1 MKEKKLYVGE
11 ILKVDGYEHKSTNT
25 LILAPVGSGKTFF
38 IKEDLMKRHAGKK
51 LLLVSTTSLKESL
64 EEEKEIIT
72 TKDLRRRGRK
82 LGDEELHVMTY
93 AELGTLIKFTPKF
106 LDTYELV
113 VCDEVHSLFE
123 YYMMETS
130 VKTSINYAFVIY
142 FLFTPSAK
150 RSVYYFTATLD
161 KVDTFVKKENLNILE
176 SVETVNYLE
185 DERILRYLNIHE
197 MDFSGLDE
205 LDSLIFNL
213 KDLRE
218 AGKKGVIFNEFITEM
233 KDTEEIL
240 KKKGYRAISIWSVN
254 NAKQPMTKE
263 QLSVRA
269 HLLKTGVIPDGY
281 DFLIING
288 SMREGWNLVD
298 EAVEVVIL
306 NTYDKT
312 NIIQARGRVRKD
324 IYLMVVRSRQKTT
337 TLNSKILKKA
347 EAYGRLESYLDRDLT
362 SAETRKLAEDLN
374 IRRGNNTLVKFTTLK
389 KAFQE
394 GGYNIT
400 AERKTVDGKRAV
412 YTVIT
417 RSEKTR
423 SSTKAKAGSFL
434 NKLERVNFMLE
445 NEKHLD
451 SYLKKGRAVALNNIK
466 SAYVYTTQDFGWKER
481 KFTDVTYFIT
491 RDKEIYSK
499 KNYKIYGRK
508 LENMEEIEILEERA
522 RYEAAAALELELAK
536 EAKRA
541 VESQDEAELLAYIRS
556 QGG

>member
-1 MKEKKLYVGE
+1 MKDDKLYLEE
-11 ILKVDGYEHKSTNT
+11 ILKIDGYEHKSANA
-25 LILAPVGSGKTFF
+25 LILAPVGSGKTYF
-38 IKEDLMKRHAGKK
+38 IKEDLMKRHTGKK

-64 EEEKEIIT
+64 EEEKETVT

-82 LGDEELHVMTY
+82 LGDEELHIMTY
-93 AELGTLIKFTPKF
+93 AELGTLVKFSPKF
-106 LDTYELV
+106 LDTYRLV
-113 VCDEVHSLFE
+113 VCDEIHSLFE
-123 YYMMETS
+123 YYMMEES
-130 VKTSINYAFVIY
+130 VKYSFVIH

-150 RSVYYFTATLD
+150 RSVYYLTATLD
-161 KVDTFVKKENLNILE
+161 KVDAFVRKEKFNILE

-197 MDFSGLDE
+197 MEFSGLDE

-233 KDTEEIL
+233 KRTEEIL
-240 KKKGYRAISIWSVN
+240 KKKGYRTISIWSVN

-288 SMREGWNLVD
+288 SMREGWNLTD

-324 IYLMVVRSRQKTT
+324 IYLQVVRSRQKTT
-337 TLNSKILKKA
+337 SLNSKILKRA

-362 SAETRKLAEDLN
+362 SADTKKLAEDLN
-374 IRRGNNTLVKFTTLK
+374 VRREGNNTLVGFTTLK
-389 KAFQE
+389 KAFEE
-394 GGYNIT
+394 GGYKIRP
-400 AERKTVDGKRAV
+400 ERKTIDGKRAV

-423 SSTKAKAGSFL
+423 SSAKAKAGGFL
-434 NKLERVNFMLE
+434 KKLEHVNFMIE

-466 SAYVYTTQDFGWKER
+466 SAYIYTTQDFGWKER

-491 RDKEIYSK
+491 RDEEIYSR
-499 KNYKIYGRK
+499 KNYKIYGSK
-508 LENMEEIEILEERA
+508 LEKMEEIEILEERA
-522 RYEAAAALELELAK
+522 RYESAAALELELAK

-541 VESQDEAELLAYIRS
+541 VEDQDYAEILDYIRS
-556 QGG
+556 RGG

>member
-1 MKEKKLYVGE
+1 MKDDKLYLEE
-11 ILKVDGYEHKSTNT
+11 ILKMDGYEHKSANT
-25 LILAPVGSGKTFF
+25 LILAPVGSGKTYF
-38 IKEDLMKRHAGKK
+38 IKEDLMKRHTGKK

-64 EEEKEIIT
+64 EEEKETVT

-82 LGDEELHVMTY
+82 LGDEELHIMTY
-93 AELGTLIKFTPKF
+93 AELGTLVKFSPKF
-106 LDTYELV
+106 LDTYGLV
-113 VCDEVHSLFE
+113 VCDEIHSLFE
-123 YYMMETS
+123 YYMMEES
-130 VKTSINYAFVIY
+130 VKYSFVIH

-150 RSVYYFTATLD
+150 RSVYYLTATLD
-161 KVDTFVKKENLNILE
+161 KVDAFVRKEKFNILE

-197 MDFSGLDE
+197 MEFSGLDE

-233 KDTEEIL
+233 KRTEEIL
-240 KKKGYRAISIWSVN
+240 KKKGYRTISIWSVN

-288 SMREGWNLVD
+288 SMREGWNLTD

-312 NIIQARGRVRKD
+312 NIIQARGRIRKD
-324 IYLMVVRSRQKTT
+324 IYLQVVRSRQKTT
-337 TLNSKILKKA
+337 TLNSKILKRA

-362 SAETRKLAEDLN
+362 SADTKKLAEDLN
-374 IRRGNNTLVKFTTLK
+374 VRREGNNTLVKFTTLK

-394 GGYNIT
+394 GGYKVT
-400 AERKTVDGKRAV
+400 PERKTVDGKRAV

-423 SSTKAKAGSFL
+423 SSAKAKAGGFL
-434 NKLERVNFMLE
+434 KKLEHVNFMIE

-466 SAYVYTTQDFGWKER
+466 SAYIYTTQDFGWKER

-491 RDKEIYSK
+491 RDEEIYSR
-499 KNYKIYGRK
+499 KNYKIYGSK
-508 LENMEEIEILEERA
+508 LEKMEEIEILEERA
-522 RYEAAAALELELAK
+522 RYESAAALELAFAK

-541 VESQDEAELLAYIRS
+541 VEDQDYAEILDYIRS
-556 QGG
+556 RGG

>member
-1 MKEKKLYVGE
+1 MKDDKLYLEE
-11 ILKVDGYEHKSTNT
+11 ILKMDGYEHKSANT
-25 LILAPVGSGKTFF
+25 LILAPVGSGKTYF
-38 IKEDLMKRHAGKK
+38 IKEDLMKRHTGKK

-64 EEEKEIIT
+64 EEEKETVT

-82 LGDEELHVMTY
+82 LGDEELHIMTY
-93 AELGTLIKFTPKF
+93 AELGTLVKFSPKF
-106 LDTYELV
+106 LDTYGLV
-113 VCDEVHSLFE
+113 VCDEIHSLFE
-123 YYMMETS
+123 YYMMEES
-130 VKTSINYAFVIY
+130 VKYSFVIH
-142 FLFTPSAK
+142 FLFTPSDK
-150 RSVYYFTATLD
+150 RSVYYLTATLD
-161 KVDTFVKKENLNILE
+161 KVDAFVKKEKFNILE

-197 MDFSGLDE
+197 MEFSGLDE

-218 AGKKGVIFNEFITEM
+218 ARKKGVIFNEFITEM
-233 KDTEEIL
+233 KRTEEIL
-240 KKKGYRAISIWSVN
+240 KKKGYRTISIWSVN

-288 SMREGWNLVD
+288 SMREGWNLTD

-312 NIIQARGRVRKD
+312 NIIQARGRIRKD

-337 TLNSKILKKA
+337 TLNSEILKKA

-374 IRRGNNTLVKFTTLK
+374 VRRGNNTLVKFTTLK

-394 GGYNIT
+394 GGYKVT
-400 AERKTVDGKRAV
+400 PERKTVDGKRAV

-423 SSTKAKAGSFL
+423 SSAQAKAGSFL
-434 NKLERVNFMLE
+434 KKLEHVNFMIE

-466 SAYVYTTQDFGWKER
+466 SAYIYTTQEFGWKER
-481 KFTDVTYFIT
+481 KFTDATYFIT
-491 RDKEIYSK
+491 RDEEIYSR

-508 LENMEEIEILEERA
+508 LEKMEEIEILEERA
-522 RYEAAAALELELAK
+522 RYEAAAALDLELAK
-536 EAKRA
+536 EAKQA
-541 VESQDEAELLAYIRS
+541 VEDQDYDELLSYIRS
-556 QGG
+556 KGG

>member
-1 MKEKKLYVGE
+1 MKDDKLYLEE
-11 ILKVDGYEHKSTNT
+11 ILKIDGYEHKSANA
-25 LILAPVGSGKTFF
+25 LILAPVGSGKTYF
-38 IKEDLMKRHAGKK
+38 IKEDLMKRHTGKK

-64 EEEKEIIT
+64 EEEKETVT

-93 AELGTLIKFTPKF
+93 AELGTLVKFSPKF
-106 LDTYELV
+106 LDAYGLV
-113 VCDEVHSLFE
+113 VCDEIHSLFE
-123 YYMMETS
+123 YYMMEES
-130 VKTSINYAFVIY
+130 VKYSFVIY
-142 FLFTPSAK
+142 FLFTPSDK
-150 RSVYYFTATLD
+150 RSVYYLTATLD
-161 KVDTFVKKENLNILE
+161 RVDAFVRKEKFNILE

-197 MDFSGLDE
+197 MEFSGLDE

-213 KDLRE
+213 KNLRE

-233 KDTEEIL
+233 KRTEEIL
-240 KKKGYRAISIWSVN
+240 KKKGYRTISIWSVN

-288 SMREGWNLVD
+288 SMREGWNLTD

-324 IYLMVVRSRQKTT
+324 IYLQVVRSRQKTT

-347 EAYGRLESYLDRDLT
+347 EAYGRLENYLDRDLT
-362 SAETRKLAEDLN
+362 SAETRKLAEELN
-374 IRRGNNTLVKFTTLK
+374 VRRGNNTLVKFTTLK

-394 GGYNIT
+394 GGYKVT
-400 AERKTVDGKRAV
+400 PERKTIDGKRAV
-412 YTVIT
+412 YTIIT

-434 NKLERVNFMLE
+434 KKLEHVNFMIE
-445 NEKHLD
+445 NEKYLD

-466 SAYVYTTQDFGWKER
+466 SAYIYTTQDFGWKER

-491 RDKEIYSK
+491 RDEEIYSR
-499 KNYKIYGRK
+499 KNYKIYGSK
-508 LENMEEIEILEERA
+508 LEKMEEIEILEERA
-522 RYEAAAALELELAK
+522 RYEAAAALDLELAK

-541 VESQDEAELLAYIRS
+541 VEDQDYDELLDYIKSR
-556 QGG
+556 GG

>member
-1 MKEKKLYVGE
+1 MKEKKLYLGE
-11 ILKVDGYEHKSTNT
+11 ILKKDGYEHKSANT

-38 IKEDLMKRHAGKK
+38 ILEDLVKRHSGKK

-64 EEEKEIIT
+64 DEEKEIIT
-72 TKDLRRRGRK
+72 SKDLRRRGKK

-93 AELGTLIKFTPKF
+93 AELGTLVKFTPKF
-106 LDTYELV
+106 LDAYGLV
-113 VCDEVHSLFE
+113 VCDEIHSLFE
-123 YYMMETS
+123 YYMMEDS
-130 VKTSINYAFVIY
+130 VRYSFVIY
-142 FLFTPSAK
+142 FLFTPSTK

-161 KVDTFVKKENLNILE
+161 KVDAFVRKEKFNILE

-197 MDFSGLDE
+197 MEFSGLDE

-218 AGKKGVIFNEFITEM
+218 AGKKGVIFNELITDM
-233 KDTEEIL
+233 KKTEEIL

-254 NAKQPMTKE
+254 NTKHPMNKE

-269 HLLKTGVIPDGY
+269 HLLKTGVIPNGY

-288 SMREGWNLVD
+288 SMREGWNLTD
-298 EAVEVVIL
+298 EAIEIVIL

-324 IYLMVVRSRQKTT
+324 IYLQVVRSRQKTT
-337 TLNSKILKKA
+337 TLNSIILKRA

-362 SAETRKLAEDLN
+362 STETKTLAEDLN
-374 IRRGNNTLVKFTTLK
+374 IRREENNTLVKFTTLS

-394 GGYNIT
+394 GGYNILS
-400 AERKTVDGKRAV
+400 ERKTVNGKRAI
-412 YTVIT
+412 YTIIT
-417 RSEKTR
+417 KDEETK
-423 SSTKAKAGSFL
+423 SSSKAKASGFL
-434 NKLERVNFMLE
+434 KKLEHVNFILE
-445 NEKHLD
+445 NEKYLD

-466 SAYVYTTQDFGWKER
+466 NAYVYTTQDFGWKER

-491 RDKEIYSK
+491 RDKEIYSRE
-499 KNYKIYGRK
+499 NYKTYGDK
-508 LENMEEIEILEERA
+508 LEKMEEMEILEERA
-522 RYEAAAALELELAK
+522 RYEATAALDLELAK
-536 EAKRA
+536 ETKRTL
-541 VESQDEAELLAYIRS
+541 ESQSEAELLAYIKS
-556 QGG
+556 KGG